1 MSRIIALC
9 SVLLVLPACGEEV
22 RPVTNATAQ
31 ATAQTTAQTTWTLD
45 PVLTLGSWDGD
56 ITFGSITGIAVRPS
70 GEILVLDRLE
80 SVVFVFDES
89 GNKLDEIGRRGA
101 GPGELSNLVVGVFLT
116 ESGVLVIPDLGNS
129 RVSFF
134 NADNSYSHSFPI
146 DRMFPLPTMMWAAQG
161 DDRILKQVQ
170 PLPSIPGLPTNG
182 PSEPGIMAVGHD
194 GTEHGMVTTFEMQ
207 SAIEIGA
214 DGKMSTRVFFDFPV
228 WTTTSEGHLVVGM
241 SGTYHLEVRDSEGT
255 LIGEITRQMG
265 RKPVTRRIRDSFT
278 DRLME
283 QFEGLPPGAAD
294 LIGEPI
300 FADSL
305 PLLGGVMRGP
315 NGTIMVARGPGLVDD
330 YAPNGGDPLDED
342 PAAAY
347 DVLQLSGDFLG
358 VMQFPPRF
366 RLMAALGN
374 HVYGVA
380 RDEFDVETVVV
391 YAVTPPSS
399 DPRED

>member
-1 MSRIIALC
+1 
-9 SVLLVLPACGEEV
+9 V
-22 RPVTNATAQ
+22 ATAQ
-31 ATAQTTAQTTWTLD
+31 ATWTLD

-80 SVVFVFDES
+80 SAVLVFDEN

-101 GPGELSNLVVGVFLT
+101 GPGELSNLVLGAFLT

-146 DRMFPLPTMMWAAQG
+146 NLMAGGLSMMWAAQG
-161 DDRILKQVQ
+161 DDRILKQVE
-170 PLPSIPGLPTNG
+170 PLPSIPGGPTIG
-182 PSEPGIMAVGHD
+182 PSEAGIMAIGHD
-194 GTEHGMVTTFEMQ
+194 GTEHGMVTTFEGGSMMDF
-207 SAIEIGA
+207 GA
-214 DGKMSTRVFFDFPV
+214 DGKIHSRVFFDAPV
-228 WTTTSEGHLVVGM
+228 WTTTPEGHLVL
-241 SGTYHLEVRDSEGT
+241 GTNGAYRLGVRDSEGT
-255 LIGEITRQMG
+255 LIGEITREIG
-265 RKPVTRRIRDSFT
+265 RKPVTRRIRDSFA

-283 QFEGLPPGAAD
+283 QFEDLPPGAAD

-366 RLMAALGN
+366 RPMAALGN

-399 DPRED
+399 DPRDE